1 MSPVGKKSTS
11 SYFLFKNSLG
21 QQTVPVNSQ
30 VYTFSLTCFT
40 QQLDDRKT
48 VTLPKDRTTV
58 TLPQDNFFI
67 LKGVF
72 SPNS

>member
-30 VYTFSLTCFT
+30 VYTFPTYLLYPTA
-40 QQLDDRKT
+40 
-48 VTLPKDRTTV
+48 
-58 TLPQDNFFI
+58 
-67 LKGVF
+67 
-72 SPNS
+72 